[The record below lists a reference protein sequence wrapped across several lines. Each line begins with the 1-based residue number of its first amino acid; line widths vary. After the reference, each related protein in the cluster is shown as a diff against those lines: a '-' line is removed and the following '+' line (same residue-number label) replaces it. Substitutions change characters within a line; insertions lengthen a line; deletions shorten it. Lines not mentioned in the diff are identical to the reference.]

1 MEKPIYEMSLL
12 ELVMSMNEA
21 QDQILINRLALE
33 MTYRLYVPFK
43 DKTFE
48 ELLVENG
55 YRVIEKGKNDTN
67 SKIWKRN
74 L

>member
-1 MEKPIYEMSLL
+1 MKRIYEMSLI
-12 ELVMSMNEA
+12 ELVMAMQETDSQEMRN
-21 QDQILINRLALE
+21 QIIMEL
-33 MTYRLYVPFK
+33 TYRQYVPFK

-55 YRVIEKGKNDTN
+55 YRVIDKDKGKNAT
-67 SKIWKRN
+67 